1 MPRPRVPRGYSR
13 GNTSVAT
20 GVLFPWTDGRERH
33 FADGGYRC
41 AVADERVQRVAAVVS
56 AAASSLR
63 RVVVPRLERA
73 QALLA
78 AAVLAGTARRLPR
91 GAGVKTGAKWTLR
104 LAKCWITFS

>member
-1 MPRPRVPRGYSR
+1 
-13 GNTSVAT
+13 VAT
-20 GVLFPWTDGRERH
+20 GVLFLWTDGRDRH

-41 AVADERVQRVAAVVS
+41 AVADERVQRVGAVVS

-78 AAVLAGTARRLPR
+78 ADHDVWGWKPKGQGRR
-91 GAGVKTGAKWTLR
+91 GV
-104 LAKCWITFS
+104 